1 MLVKRRAFSIKN
13 GANNSKQIKSVQI
26 NYELKRQYQR
36 REQFIFNQDHLIL
49 SAINKVDVQKCPRV
63 PTKLSFTG
71 ITAASWLSLI
81 HFAYQQ
87 TRSQGGGAGAQLP
100 AQKYSAL
107 TPNEFDIS
115 ASHITDLSWHPQTF
129 NQKKKQVAMSDKAY
143 KKGDF

>member
-1 MLVKRRAFSIKN
+1 MLVKKRAFPRKN

-71 ITAASWLSLI
+71 ITAAS
-81 HFAYQQ
+81 
-87 TRSQGGGAGAQLP
+87 
-100 AQKYSAL
+100 
-107 TPNEFDIS
+107 
-115 ASHITDLSWHPQTF
+115 
-129 NQKKKQVAMSDKAY
+129 
-143 KKGDF
+143 